1 MSKIN
6 LGFTKRK
13 QDIINHGIML
23 SHYHNKIDKNFA
35 SKRTNHFLM
44 DDNMF
49 HLYISSGDYN
59 KTLNVSAMT
68 LSNPSSH
75 INVNHIYYS
84 EHISSITAGDISK
97 EGILEINEDK
107 GCYLFVE
114 CKNKQARE
122 DYKANLQLDIPFTD
136 NNKIISLYFT
146 KVCKIYKSALIVRL
160 FRFVYLIAIL
170 SLIGFIFVLIYCHY
184 TQGEVKGNGIKEI
197 YNKTKGNINSF
208 FKESLP
214 NINEY
219 ISTSNNEKKTIFP

>member
-1 MSKIN
+1 MVYFNNIYSYWNLFCRINYQFIHNSLIVNIHSHNSTICDPNTNINALELNNNINKNIHSNKIAIIYNCNPKSPASTLIIISIRAPFCEEINLTCKKHCNGDQLTHMSKIN

-75 INVNHIYYS
+75 INVNHNY
-84 EHISSITAGDISK
+84 
-97 EGILEINEDK
+97 
-107 GCYLFVE
+107 
-114 CKNKQARE
+114 
-122 DYKANLQLDIPFTD
+122 
-136 NNKIISLYFT
+136 
-146 KVCKIYKSALIVRL
+146 
-160 FRFVYLIAIL
+160 
-170 SLIGFIFVLIYCHY
+170 
-184 TQGEVKGNGIKEI
+184 
-197 YNKTKGNINSF
+197 
-208 FKESLP
+208 
-214 NINEY
+214 
-219 ISTSNNEKKTIFP
+219 